1 MRSHRVTG
9 AKVTSGESDTANLE
23 LVDREIFGTHGRSLG
38 GPAGAVDPQLDD
50 VDNIKILRHQG
61 YGDSQG
67 DDCRA
72 QQEDFQ
78 DVPDGQLQ
86 RIPGRHSSLD
96 CFGY

>member
-23 LVDREIFGTHGRSLG
+23 LADREVFGSHGRSLR

-50 VDNIKILRHQG
+50 VDNVEILADEG
-61 YGDSQG
+61 YADSQG

-72 QQEDFQ
+72 QQEDLQ
-78 DVPDGQLQ
+78 YVPDG
-86 RIPGRHSSLD
+86 
-96 CFGY
+96 